1 MPDSVAMG
9 QVSPKRKPPH
19 RGFDFL
25 KPPEGRTT
33 SLGVGCA
40 GPRGL
45 ALPPTK
51 CCLQLWHQ
59 PNLPLDAAGWAL
71 LDSVRLV
78 IVVRADATATAFVV
92 VIAALKMPVVV
103 AAAKRESEVGL
114 LILGLLT
121 NPVPLL

>member
-1 MPDSVAMG
+1 MKAIADN
-9 QVSPKRKPPH
+9 
-19 RGFDFL
+19 
-25 KPPEGRTT
+25 
-33 SLGVGCA
+33 
-40 GPRGL
+40 
-45 ALPPTK
+45 
-51 CCLQLWHQ
+51 Q

-78 IVVRADATATAFVV
+78 IVVRADAAATAFVV

>member
-1 MPDSVAMG
+1 MR
-9 QVSPKRKPPH
+9 Q
-19 RGFDFL
+19 
-25 KPPEGRTT
+25 PEGSRTP
-33 SLGVGCA
+33 A
-40 GPRGL
+40 HQMR
-45 ALPPTK
+45 
-51 CCLQLWHQ
+51 LQLWHQ

-78 IVVRADATATAFVV
+78 IVVRADAAATAFVVVIATATAFVV